1 MVRSVASLIPA
12 ANVQVQSGE
21 DHSMCNHAVQFYEN
35 DWFLCERVANFIHEA
50 AQAGEPTLV
59 IVTRAHREEIERV
72 LGKTRDL
79 ASAST
84 TGPSDVV
91 WLDAE
96 ATLDTLLIE
105 GWPNATRCE
114 SVLGTLIDT
123 LSGNGR
129 VPVRAFGEMVAI
141 LCARGESG
149 AALRLE
155 QLWNDLARKHAFSL
169 LCAYP
174 TRVFKGSEEA
184 RAFHAICSAHDSV
197 LPPEAFVATA
207 EDTVPYQLAVAAW
220 QHKTKALE
228 LEIARRADIQ
238 RALSELSAHQ
248 HRIRENERKRIAR
261 EIHDELGS
269 VLTGI
274 KAYVSVAVDRA
285 RREGSAPD
293 PQLVDAARLADDA
306 LDTVRRVITELRPT
320 VLDDLG
326 IWVALE
332 WYIEQIEKQ
341 TGLPCSL
348 TIDPRLSASEVGPE
362 LGTVLFRIIQEALT
376 NAVRHAQAKS
386 MVVRAQC
393 DEAFAVFEVCD
404 DGKGI
409 DAVRLL
415 GQHSWGIAGMHERA
429 RHFGGALTIAGAP
442 GMGTTVSLRL
452 PLETLYDG

>member
-1 MVRSVASLIPA
+1 MA
-12 ANVQVQSGE
+12 ANVQAQRGE
-21 DHSMCNHAVQFYEN
+21 DLSMCNHAVQFYEN
-35 DWFLCERVANFIHEA
+35 DWFLCERVASFIHEA
-50 AQAGEPTLV
+50 AQADEPTLV
-59 IVTRAHREEIERV
+59 IATRAHREEIERL
-72 LGKTRDL
+72 LGKPKNF
-79 ASAST
+79 ASASPA
-84 TGPSDVV
+84 GLASVV

-96 ATLDTLLIE
+96 ATLDSLLIE
-105 GWPNATRCE
+105 GWPSATRCE
-114 SVLGTLIDT
+114 SVLGTLIDS
-123 LSGNGR
+123 LSGDGK

-141 LCARGESG
+141 LCARGKPE

-155 QLWNDLARKHAFSL
+155 ELWNDLSQKHAFSL

-174 TRVFKGSEEA
+174 TRVFRGGDEA
-184 RAFHAICSAHDSV
+184 RAFHAICSAHHSV

-207 EDTVPYQLAVAAW
+207 EDSVPYQLAVAAW
-220 QHKTKALE
+220 QHETKALQ

-248 HRIRENERKRIAR
+248 HRIRENERKHIAR
-261 EIHDELGS
+261 EIHDELGG

-285 RREGSAPD
+285 RREGRAPD
-293 PQLVDAARLADDA
+293 PQLIEAAQLADTA

-332 WYIEQIEKQ
+332 WYIEQVEKQ
-341 TGLPCSL
+341 TGVPCSL

-362 LGTVLFRIIQEALT
+362 LGTALFRIIQEALT

-386 MVVRAQC
+386 MIVRAQC
-393 DEAFAVFEVCD
+393 DDAFAFFEVSD
-404 DGKGI
+404 DGLGI

-415 GQHSWGIAGMHERA
+415 GQQSWGIAGMHERA

-452 PLETLYDG
+452 PLETLYAG